1 MDLIIRVLNGFTYFS
16 WFLLVSCVAKFL
28 LIHER
33 KLSIFFYRKCEWINF
48 ILKYTIFVIHWY
60 ILKKIGQLLW
70 EQCQINI
77 FLKTIE

>member
-1 MDLIIRVLNGFTYFS
+1 MDLLILVDFYLFYVLQNFS
-16 WFLLVSCVAKFL
+16 
-28 LIHER
+28 HYM

-77 FLKTIE
+77 FLKTIG